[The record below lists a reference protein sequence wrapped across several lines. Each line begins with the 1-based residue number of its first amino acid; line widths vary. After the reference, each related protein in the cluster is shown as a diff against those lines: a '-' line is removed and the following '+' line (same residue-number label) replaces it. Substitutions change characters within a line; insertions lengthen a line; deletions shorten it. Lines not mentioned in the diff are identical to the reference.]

1 MEILTII
8 LALGIAFIAYKV
20 LMGLLRVAV
29 IVMIFGVTFGLWQS
43 GFFDQGVVG

>member
-1 MEILTII
+1 MDIVSII

-29 IVMIFGVTFGLWQS
+29 IVLIFGMTTALWQ
-43 GFFDQGVVG
+43 QGVIG

>member
-1 MEILTII
+1 MDVLSIL

-29 IVMIFGVTFGLWQS
+29 IVLIFGVLAGLWQY
-43 GFFDQGVVG
+43 GYFGQGVIG